1 MYLIE
6 YKLGD
11 DTIKKFIGTT
21 EILEKFMQD
30 NPQYEYIKIIE
41 EISDEKLLGQ
51 PKVKKKRISNGKL
64 QRND

>member
-11 DTIKKFIGTT
+11 GSIKKFIANT
-21 EILEKFMQD
+21 ELLKKFIED

-41 EISDEKLLGQ
+41 EISDEKLLEQ

-64 QRND
+64 

>member
-11 DTIKKFIGTT
+11 GTIKKFIATT
-21 EILEKFMQD
+21 EILEKFIQD

-41 EISDEKLLGQ
+41 EISDEELLEKS
-51 PKVKKKRISNGKL
+51 KVKKKKRSSNGKL
-64 QRND
+64 

>member
-11 DTIKKFIGTT
+11 GTIKKFIANT
-21 EILEKFMQD
+21 ELLEKFIED

-41 EISDEKLLGQ
+41 DISDEKLLEQ

-64 QRND
+64 